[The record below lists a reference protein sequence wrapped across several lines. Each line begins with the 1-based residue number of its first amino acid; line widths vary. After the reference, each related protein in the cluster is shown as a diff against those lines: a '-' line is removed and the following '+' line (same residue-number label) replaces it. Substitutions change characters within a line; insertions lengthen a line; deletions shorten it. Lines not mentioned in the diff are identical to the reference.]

1 MNATIK
7 WNQRIIWR
15 PNLGGITLI
24 LHTPE
29 LLALIQKYLD
39 MRSLLR
45 FRGTCRYF
53 FNALASSPAVRL
65 RRGLLR
71 VFDDVHLAAF
81 QVLLQSTASVVGG
94 SFALSLLHP
103 GDWQPADLDIVAEAS
118 QTLQVREFLVQKCR
132 FKRDNERSQNV
143 DHFYPGSDSTAF
155 KFQYEHYANP
165 MAGRPGVDLVT
176 VFKNS
181 IPADFVLTYHSTIVM
196 NIWDGRYLYCL
207 WPDLTFNGLYVR
219 NMQTPTQERIKKALQ
234 KYQGRGFRDK
244 YDPRGLLLR
253 EPLGLDVV
261 PVHYIQDDMSPEGR
275 ERRLELSDIRGPRWR
290 MPLELSL
297 TW

>member
-1 MNATIK
+1 
-7 WNQRIIWR
+7 
-15 PNLGGITLI
+15 
-24 LHTPE
+24 
-29 LLALIQKYLD
+29 
-39 MRSLLR
+39 
-45 FRGTCRYF
+45 
-53 FNALASSPAVRL
+53 
-65 RRGLLR
+65 
-71 VFDDVHLAAF
+71 
-81 QVLLQSTASVVGG
+81 
-94 SFALSLLHP
+94 
-103 GDWQPADLDIVAEAS
+103 
-118 QTLQVREFLVQKCR
+118 
-132 FKRDNERSQNV
+132 
-143 DHFYPGSDSTAF
+143 
-155 KFQYEHYANP
+155 

-196 NIWDGRYLYCL
+196 NVWDGRYLYCL

-244 YDPRGLLLR
+244 YDPQGLLLR

-261 PVHYIQDDMSPEGR
+261 PAHYIQDDMSPEGR